1 MSKSSTLLTALAFTL
16 VATSLVAA
24 EPKSDAALARAR
36 KQAEMLDTLYKTAV
50 VAVTQ
55 TYVKEETDV
64 AAATAFKGLFAV
76 MKEKGYHEARLL
88 DATGAPYEET
98 NAPQPGF
105 ETAAIK
111 ALKNG
116 AATHEEVTTID
127 GKRVLRIATPVPVV
141 LEKCTMCHAHY
152 AKAKPGEVI
161 GALSY
166 IIPIE

>member
-1 MSKSSTLLTALAFTL
+1 MSKFSTLLTALTFSL
-16 VATSLVAA
+16 VATSLFAA
-24 EPKSDAALARAR
+24 EPVSDAALARAR

-55 TYVKEETDV
+55 TYVEDETDV

-88 DATGAPYEET
+88 DATGSPYEET
-98 NAPQPGF
+98 NAPQTGF
-105 ETAAIK
+105 ETEAIK
-111 ALKNG
+111 ALKKG
-116 AATHEEVTTID
+116 AATHEEVTTIN
-127 GKRVLRIATPVPVV
+127 GKPVLRIATPVPVV

-152 AKAKPGEVI
+152 AKVKPGEVI